1 MALTEFTDTVAVI
14 TGGASGIGLATARAL
29 RAEGAHVVLV
39 DIQTERLQEVAAELE
54 QEQPGARGRIKGIAT
69 NVTDAAQVQSLM
81 DTVATE
87 FGRIDLV
94 VNCAGIGRGAPIE
107 DFSAA
112 EMQNIMN
119 INFMGTYHVVQAA
132 LPTMRK
138 QQAGHFVLLSSVAG
152 KLGVPGLS
160 AYCATKWAVRGFSSA
175 MRAELYGTGINI
187 TTVYPAWVETPMIHQ
202 ENELQHIEIQ
212 ALLTPKMVADEIL
225 QAVREDKSDLTLAP
239 NQDISLLLQVT
250 HADPDKAEQLAG
262 QFYSEHLPSNAH

>member
-54 QEQPGARGRIKGIAT
+54 QEQPGARGRITGIAT

-81 DTVATE
+81 NTVAIE

-94 VNCAGIGRGAPIE
+94 VNCAGIGRGGPIE

-187 TTVYPAWVETPMIHQ
+187 TTVYPAWVDTPMIHQ

-212 ALLTPKMVADEIL
+212 AFLTPKMVADEIL

-262 QFYSEHLPSNAH
+262 QFYSEHLPTNAH